1 MTKIN
6 NLSRKELYDH
16 VWSKPISNL
25 SKEFDLSDL
34 ELRKICKEYQ
44 IPLPFQGH
52 WSKLKHSKPVKIIP
66 LNEDYK
72 GSDMIQYVPKVKSTK
87 ELVKKFKPILTDVP
101 LKLTNPLPEILE
113 AGAKLKEYKFSNWNR
128 MTQSSEVMSIKVS
141 NFKLL
146 NRALRIMDVFLKSI
160 IKRAFT
166 YEVVYGSLRI
176 EKYNIIETINCRELN
191 NRKFFKDKYGWN
203 SSSLTPNGLLSINI
217 EGYRSKQWK
226 DGKLKLE
233 EQIDKIVLQL
243 EDYFLKHKLQ
253 EIEINRY
260 WREVERLEKERLA
273 RQKVI
278 QNDIDEFK
286 KLRMHAR
293 RYHECQMIRDYI
305 NAASKYRDEKWIQ
318 WANDAVDW
326 YDPIISK
333 PHAKLDYANK
343 VTLDLVRRVH

>member
-1 MTKIN
+1 MKIN
-6 NLSRKELYDH
+6 DLSRKELYDLI
-16 VWSKPISNL
+16 WSKPL
-25 SKEFDLSDL
+25 STLSIELDLSFL
-34 ELRKICKEYQ
+34 ELRKICTDYQ
-44 IPLPFQGH
+44 IPVPKNGH
-52 WSKLKHSKPVKIIP
+52 WSKLKFSKPVTIIP
-66 LNEDYK
+66 LIEEFE
-72 GSDMIQYVPKVKSTK
+72 GSNMIQYIPKVKSVK
-87 ELVKKFKPILTDVP
+87 ELVKKFKPIRTEVP

-113 AGAKLKEYKFSNWNR
+113 AEAELKKYKFTDWWP
-128 MTQSSEVMSIKVS
+128 MTRSSEVLSIKVS

-160 IKRAFT
+160 TKRGFR
-166 YEVVYGSLRI
+166 YEIIRGSLRI
-176 EKYNIIETINCRELN
+176 EKYDIKETINCRELN

-233 EQIDKIVLQL
+233 DQIDKIVLQL

-293 RYHECQMIRDYI
+293 RYHECQMMRDYI
-305 NAASKYRDEKWIQ
+305 NAASKYRDENWIE

-333 PHAKLDYANK
+333 PHEKLDYADRSSLELK
-343 VTLDLVRRVH
+343 RRVN